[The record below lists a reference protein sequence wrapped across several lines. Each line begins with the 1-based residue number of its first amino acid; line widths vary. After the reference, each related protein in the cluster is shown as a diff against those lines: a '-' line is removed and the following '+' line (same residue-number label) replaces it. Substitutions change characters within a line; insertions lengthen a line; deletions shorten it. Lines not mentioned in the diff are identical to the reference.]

1 MDVGKPKE
9 ILSDNG
15 SNFIEVDRELCE
27 ALDKLEQRKSYNNL
41 SSQIIIWK
49 FNTPVRPWKVGTWES
64 MVRLTKKAVKAE
76 MKDRTYH
83 EE

>member
-27 ALDKLEQRKSYNNL
+27 ALDKLEQRKIYNNL
-41 SSQIIIWK
+41 SSQNIMWK
-49 FNTPVRPWKVGTWES
+49 FNTPVSPWKVGTWES